1 MSVGN
6 NRDNLRAVAE
16 QLKQLADDIQEQYE
30 SFVDATEL
38 YKKGKVNQEAF
49 MPKLADYL
57 IKSTSLSS
65 GAIEVLFE
73 LKLAI
78 EQNLSNISGQTNK
91 LADVTPSPSFS
102 AAAADSTKSANVKI
116 CNSCGSTLSLRAKFC
131 NKCGSRNN

>member
-1 MSVGN
+1 MSVGK
-6 NRDNLRAVAE
+6 NRDNLRTVSE

-38 YKKGKVNQEAF
+38 YKKGKVNQRDF

-57 IKSTSLSS
+57 IRSTSLNS

-78 EQNLSNISGQTNK
+78 EKNLSNVLVQTNMPV
-91 LADVTPSPSFS
+91 DVSSSPPFS
-102 AAAADSTKSANVKI
+102 ATVTDSTKSGNDKI
-116 CNSCGSTLSLRAKFC
+116 CKSCGSTIPIRAKFC
-131 NKCGSRNN
+131 NKCGKSQ

>member
-6 NRDNLRAVAE
+6 NHDNLRVVAE

-57 IKSTSLSS
+57 IKSTSLSN

-73 LKLAI
+73 LKRAI
-78 EQNLSNISGQTNK
+78 EENRSNATVQTNK
-91 LADVTPSPSFS
+91 LADVISPSFS
-102 AAAADSTKSANVKI
+102 AAAADSAKSANVKI
-116 CNSCGSTLSLRAKFC
+116 CNSCDSTLSPRAKFC
-131 NKCGSRNN
+131 NKCGKSQ

>member
-6 NRDNLRAVAE
+6 NRENLGAVAE

-38 YKKGKVNQEAF
+38 YKKGKVNQQDF

-57 IKSTSLSS
+57 VRSTALSS

-78 EQNLSNISGQTNK
+78 EKNLSNAPVQANKPMDVIS
-91 LADVTPSPSFS
+91 SPSFS
-102 AAAADSTKSANVKI
+102 TAVTNSTKSGSVKI
-116 CNSCGSTLSLRAKFC
+116 CKSCASTIHLRAKFC
-131 NKCGSRNN
+131 NKCGKSQ

>member
-38 YKKGKVNQEAF
+38 YKKGKVNQQDF

-57 IKSTSLSS
+57 VRSTSLST

-73 LKLAI
+73 LKLTI
-78 EQNLSNISGQTNK
+78 EKNLSNTPVQANKPMDVISSRSLST
-91 LADVTPSPSFS
+91 AVTDS
-102 AAAADSTKSANVKI
+102 AKSGSVRTCK
-116 CNSCGSTLSLRAKFC
+116 SCGSTIPLRAKFC
-131 NKCGSRNN
+131 NKCGKSQ

>member
-38 YKKGKVNQEAF
+38 YKKGKVNQQDF

-57 IKSTSLSS
+57 VRTTSLST

-78 EQNLSNISGQTNK
+78 EKNLSNAPVQANKPMDVISS
-91 LADVTPSPSFS
+91 PSPSTAITDS
-102 AAAADSTKSANVKI
+102 AKSGSVRI
-116 CNSCGSTLSLRAKFC
+116 CKSCGSTIPLRAKFC
-131 NKCGSRNN
+131 NKCGKSQ